1 MPNPF
6 SWDYLN
12 TVPPSNNVVDAWSI
26 IMLIVFAGGFLLSS
40 LAFYKPGIPPIRGLF
55 GRKSIEFAA
64 GIGLWIF
71 GAGLFFFLVQ
81 LLQIDPF
88 TFGRRIWM
96 FLTLIA
102 AIAFIAVVAY
112 RTWNRTKHRK
122 SHELAVATGAI
133 KRAPPQRRPVKR
145 RRI

>member
-12 TVPPSNNVVDAWSI
+12 TVPPSNDVVDGWSI
-26 IMLIVFAGGFLLSS
+26 LMLIVFGGGFLIAS
-40 LAFYKPGIPPIRGLF
+40 LAFYRPGMPPFRGRF
-55 GRKSIEFAA
+55 RRKAVQFAA
-64 GIGLWIF
+64 GVALWIF
-71 GAGLFFFLVQ
+71 GAGLFFFLIQ

-96 FLTLIA
+96 FLVLLVTIGYVVVIGVRWVQRSA
-102 AIAFIAVVAY
+102 AAKPPMI
-112 RTWNRTKHRK
+112 
-122 SHELAVATGAI
+122 TGSGTAI
-133 KRAPPQRRPVKR
+133 QRPLPHRRPVRR

>member
-12 TVPPSNNVVDAWSI
+12 TVPPSNDVIDGWSI
-26 IMLIVFAGGFLLSS
+26 LLLTIFGAGFLIASVY
-40 LAFYKPGIPPIRGLF
+40 FYRPGLPPFRGKIR
-55 GRKSIEFAA
+55 RKSVQFGA
-64 GIGLWIF
+64 GVALWIF
-71 GAGLFFFLVQ
+71 GAGVFFFLIQ

-96 FLTLIA
+96 FLTLLA
-102 AIAFIAVVAY
+102 VIAFLAVVGY
-112 RTWNRTKHRK
+112 RYWQRLQ
-122 SHELAVATGAI
+122 ELRATPVVTPGLA
-133 KRAPPQRRPVKR
+133 RPAPHRRPVRR

>member
-12 TVPPSNNVVDAWSI
+12 TVPPSNDVIDGWSI
-26 IMLIVFAGGFLLSS
+26 LLLIVFGAGFIVSS
-40 LAFYKPGIPPIRGLF
+40 LLFYRPGIPPFRGKFRRKAVQF
-55 GRKSIEFAA
+55 GA
-64 GIGLWIF
+64 GTGMWIF
-71 GAGLFFFLVQ
+71 GFGLFFFLIQ

-96 FLTLIA
+96 FLT
-102 AIAFIAVVAY
+102 FVV
-112 RTWNRTKHRK
+112 
-122 SHELAVATGAI
+122 SICFLVAVAARYWQKVEELKATPVAPNSAIRTG
-133 KRAPPQRRPVKR
+133 PPHRRPVRR